1 MKSISAIHLAITEKM
16 ENILVKCTPHISIRV
31 RESHNASM
39 SNIYNDVTIN
49 KTGVLVG
56 GKRDLNMQ
64 CSK

>member
-16 ENILVKCTPHISIRV
+16 ENILVKCTPHISI